1 MESVND
7 LLQDESIRHQVALQG
22 YSTGVVQRI
31 MAVLNRSDA
40 RLAAELAQLLESMS
54 PTTFKMERLESLLS
68 SVRSLSTAAYDQMGK
83 ALSDELREFVAYEV
97 SYQHQMLV
105 SHVPV
110 AVHVAAVSAESV
122 YAAALARPF
131 QGVLLKNVWSD
142 LEAQKFKKV
151 RQSIA
156 QGYVEGKTTD
166 QIIRELRGTRAKG
179 YEDGLIQ
186 RDRRDVEAVVRT
198 ALGHTAG
205 MAQDRVMEANTDLL
219 KALQWSSTLDLRT
232 SAPCRIRDR
241 LLYAPGDHKPIGHKV
256 PWLAGPGR
264 LHWRAVVAGT
274 PVLTGS
280 GWVPIEE
287 ICTGDLVLTHRGR
300 WMPVLATRSKRC
312 DSGVVRV
319 VHTQSGRELRATDDH
334 PVLTSSGGWKFIG
347 ALEVGDKLFSNA
359 EGLGEVFRMNCK
371 IGAETKDGPTL
382 RDESHVALSRTIKLV
397 ASNIDLEGELD
408 VDPGEIDDRCA
419 KWVLGNPSIIKG
431 DECLQ
436 HHLLALAQMLLECGC
451 NALGEVLSGFE
462 RHWLPGHPG
471 RGLGER
477 SAGDIGR
484 AHARGGLGVVDR
496 VSFSHQP
503 GVHGVLG
510 GRLLGQAVS
519 PVLFA
524 RPALDASRVKVNQ
537 SLLGFRANRDSM
549 LLGKV
554 GQTSVGKA
562 ELALD
567 ASKRLSLVDVMLLD
581 DAAMVDHGFVHD
593 EVLTLEVQECNE
605 LVYDLEVAEDASYL
619 ASGVVVSN
627 CRSGQVPVLKSHKE
641 LGIDI
646 PEIVVDGQ
654 TRASLDGQVPRDTT
668 YAAWIQ
674 KQSAARQDEVL
685 GPTRGKLLR
694 QGKLEMA
701 EMYTAR
707 GELLTLDDL
716 RKRDAEAFK
725 LAGL

>member
-40 RLAAELAQLLESMS
+40 RLSAELATLLEGMT
-54 PTTFKMERLESLLS
+54 PTTFQMERLESLLT
-68 SVRSLSTAAYDQMGK
+68 SVRSLSTATYDQMGK

-110 AVHVAAVSAESV
+110 FMHVAAVSAESV

-142 LEAQKFKKV
+142 LDAQKFKRV

-156 QGYVEGKTTD
+156 QGYTEGKTTD
-166 QIIRELRGTRAKG
+166 QIIRELRGTRARG
-179 YEDGLIQ
+179 YEDGIIQ

-219 KALQWSSTLDLRT
+219 KALQWSATLDLRT

-241 LLYAPGDHKPIGHKV
+241 LLYTPGDHKPIGHKV

-264 LHWRAVVAGT
+264 LHWR
-274 PVLTGS
+274 
-280 GWVPIEE
+280 
-287 ICTGDLVLTHRGR
+287 
-300 WMPVLATRSKRC
+300 
-312 DSGVVRV
+312 
-319 VHTQSGRELRATDDH
+319 
-334 PVLTSSGGWKFIG
+334 
-347 ALEVGDKLFSNA
+347 
-359 EGLGEVFRMNCK
+359 
-371 IGAETKDGPTL
+371 
-382 RDESHVALSRTIKLV
+382 
-397 ASNIDLEGELD
+397 
-408 VDPGEIDDRCA
+408 
-419 KWVLGNPSIIKG
+419 
-431 DECLQ
+431 
-436 HHLLALAQMLLECGC
+436 
-451 NALGEVLSGFE
+451 
-462 RHWLPGHPG
+462 
-471 RGLGER
+471 
-477 SAGDIGR
+477 
-484 AHARGGLGVVDR
+484 
-496 VSFSHQP
+496 
-503 GVHGVLG
+503 
-510 GRLLGQAVS
+510 
-519 PVLFA
+519 
-524 RPALDASRVKVNQ
+524 
-537 SLLGFRANRDSM
+537 
-549 LLGKV
+549 
-554 GQTSVGKA
+554 
-562 ELALD
+562 
-567 ASKRLSLVDVMLLD
+567 
-581 DAAMVDHGFVHD
+581 
-593 EVLTLEVQECNE
+593 
-605 LVYDLEVAEDASYL
+605 
-619 ASGVVVSN
+619 

-646 PEIVVDGQ
+646 PEIVAEGQ

-668 YAAWIQ
+668 YADWIR
-674 KQSAARQDEVL
+674 KQSAARQDQVL

-716 RKRDAEAFK
+716 RIRDVEAFNR
-725 LAGL
+725 AGL

>member
-1 MESVND
+1 MASVND
-7 LLQDESIRHQVALQG
+7 LILSEAIRHMLALQR
-22 YSTGVVQRI
+22 YDNGVVARI
-31 MAVLNRSDA
+31 IALLNRSDQ
-40 RLAAELAQLLESMS
+40 RLMAELAARLEGFDAGNFSMQ
-54 PTTFKMERLESLLS
+54 RLESLLTS
-68 SVRSLSTAAYDQMGK
+68 IWSLNSEAYAQLGR
-83 ALSDELREFVAYEV
+83 ALTEELKQFVPYEV
-97 SYQHQMLV
+97 SYQEQMLKT
-105 SHVPV
+105 HLPV
-110 AVHVAAVSAESV
+110 GVHVAAVSAEQV
-122 YAAALARPF
+122 YAAALSRPF
-131 QGVLLKNVWSD
+131 QGVLLQGVWAD
-142 LEAQKFKKV
+142 LDAGKLKRV
-151 RQSIA
+151 RQAIA
-156 QGYVEGKTTD
+156 QGFVEGKTTD

-179 YEDGLIQ
+179 YIDGLIQ
-186 RDRRDVEAVVRT
+186 KDRRDIEAVVRT
-198 ALGHTAG
+198 ALAHTAG
-205 MAQDRVMEANTDLL
+205 VAQDNVMEANADLI
-219 KALQWSSTLDLRT
+219 KASMWSSTLDLRT
-232 SAPCRIRDR
+232 SPQCRIRDR
-241 LLYAPGDHKPIGHKV
+241 LLYTPDTHKPIGHKV

-287 ICTGDLVLTHRGR
+287 ICTGDVVLTHRGR

-312 DSGVVRV
+312 DSGAVRV

-347 ALEVGDKLFSNA
+347 TLEVGDKLFSNA

-451 NALGEVLSGFE
+451 NALGEVLSGLE

-641 LGIDI
+641 LGIDLPDI
-646 PEIVVDGQ
+646 EVNGR
-654 TRASLDGQVPRDTT
+654 TRASMDGQVPKETS
-668 YAAWIQ
+668 YADWL
-674 KQSAARQDEVL
+674 KNQSLARQTDVL
-685 GPTRGKLLR
+685 GETRARLMRDGKL
-694 QGKLEMA
+694 GMDA
-701 EMYTAR
+701 MYDSKGRFLTIS
-707 GELLTLDDL
+707 EL
-716 RKRDAEAFK
+716 KQRDAEAFK
-725 LAGL
+725 RAGL